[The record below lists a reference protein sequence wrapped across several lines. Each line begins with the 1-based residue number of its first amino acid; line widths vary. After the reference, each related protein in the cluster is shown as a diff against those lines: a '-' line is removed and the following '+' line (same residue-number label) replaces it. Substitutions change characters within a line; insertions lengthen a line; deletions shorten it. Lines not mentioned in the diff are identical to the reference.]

1 MDTINLSVVR
11 QTFANTVFTHKVQ
24 EVACEFQEKNSSVVK
39 IINLFLV
46 LIVLTMLVL
55 QAYNPSNLFYSYF
68 GAGITIIEIIFL
80 ITQLN
85 FNFEQKAILH
95 KNSALKFMG
104 LRDEYRSLIAD
115 IINQG
120 CSAREIIIKRDQL
133 QNKYQT
139 ICSFSPQT
147 SRKEYQEAQRRLN
160 KRGMIESEDFTWSD
174 EEIDR
179 FLPKILR
186 LKK

>member
-1 MDTINLSVVR
+1 MNTINLSIVR
-11 QTFANTVFTHKVQ
+11 QTFANTVFTQKVQ
-24 EVACEFQEKNSSVVK
+24 EVACEFQEKNSTVVK

-46 LIVLTMLVL
+46 LIVLTMLVV
-55 QAYNPSNLFYSYF
+55 QAYNPSNLSYSYL

-115 IINQG
+115 IMNNSYSIK
-120 CSAREIIIKRDQL
+120 EIIIKRDHL

-147 SRKEYQEAQRRLN
+147 GRKEYQEAQKRLN
-160 KRGMIESEDFTWSD
+160 KRGVVEGEDFTWSD

-179 FLPKILR
+179 FLPKTLR
-186 LKK
+186 LGK